1 MRGTGITIGQAPIL
15 RRVALLATMVVVA
28 SAVSVAVVRQLLRLS
43 GQNLG
48 SLDGAVAV
56 ACLIVAILVA
66 AVLLA
71 ALVMAV
77 AEHQWPVAASGRAPR
92 ITSGHRAA
100 ANASVWAVIATLAV
114 AAAADAFTPLPGG
127 AVVAAALI
135 AGLLGAVTGAVHR
148 RAHGQAAYRSF
159 NMVAMLLAAGCLAS
173 MSMTTTGAWWALNF
187 STLGTSD
194 DLAAV
199 FFNLGLILS
208 GLAMAAMAGRL
219 ASGIQRPE
227 HDPRRAAVPVVRA
240 LIAVIGISLAG
251 VGVVPIDTDEVLHNV
266 FACAAGAAF
275 ALLASLTPVLVRRM
289 PRTLV
294 ITSRASLA
302 LEVSA
307 FVIYDRLE
315 LVSLTVFEIVAFA
328 LVFVW
333 LITLVVTT
341 HPVVIHELSE
351 LEQELE
357 QEQELELA
365 QELEQAPAWT
375 RTHRVATDRDMSGR
389 PRRPRHMPIHRRG
402 APLIPPRG
410 IPPAYARL
418 S

>member
-1 MRGTGITIGQAPIL
+1 
-15 RRVALLATMVVVA
+15 VA
-28 SAVSVAVVRQLLRLS
+28 
-43 GQNLG
+43 
-48 SLDGAVAV
+48 
-56 ACLIVAILVA
+56 
-66 AVLLA
+66 
-71 ALVMAV
+71 
-77 AEHQWPVAASGRAPR
+77 
-92 ITSGHRAA
+92 
-100 ANASVWAVIATLAV
+100 
-114 AAAADAFTPLPGG
+114 
-127 AVVAAALI
+127 AAALI
-135 AGLLGAVTGAVHR
+135 AGSLGAVTGAVHR

-173 MSMTTTGAWWALNF
+173 MSMTTTGAWWVLNF

-199 FFNLGLILS
+199 FFNLALVLS
-208 GLAMAAMAGRL
+208 GLAMAAMSGRL
-219 ASGIQRPE
+219 ASGIERPE
-227 HDPRRAAVPVVRA
+227 HDARRGAVPTVRA
-240 LIAVIGISLAG
+240 LVAVIGLSLAG
-251 VGVVPIDTDEVLHNV
+251 VGVVPIDTDELLHNV

-294 ITSRASLA
+294 RTSRASLA

-307 FVIYDRLE
+307 FVIYDRLG

-351 LEQELE
+351 LEAVPAELRDASE
-357 QEQELELA
+357 
-365 QELEQAPAWT
+365 PAAADPEAAG
-375 RTHRVATDRDMSGR
+375 RVAPVFVRPASHAAAARAPIR
-389 PRRPRHMPIHRRG
+389 PRAG
-402 APLIPPRG
+402 PLIAARG
-410 IPPAYARL
+410 MPPAYAGL

>member
-1 MRGTGITIGQAPIL
+1 MRGTRTTNGQAPIL
-15 RRVALLATMVVVA
+15 RHITLLATMLVIA
-28 SAVSVAVVRQLLRLS
+28 SAVAVAVVQQLLRLS
-43 GQNLG
+43 GQDIA
-48 SLDGAVAV
+48 SVDGAVAA
-56 ACLIVAILVA
+56 ACLIVAVLVA

-71 ALVMAV
+71 ALVMSA
-77 AEHQWPVAASGRAPR
+77 AEYRVPDADEAIGRTPR
-92 ITSGHRAA
+92 LTQGHRAA
-100 ANASVWAVIATLAV
+100 ANAAAWAVIATLGV
-114 AAAADAFTPLPGG
+114 SAAADAFTPLPGG
-127 AVVAAALI
+127 AVAAAALI
-135 AGLLGAVTGAVHR
+135 AGSLGAVTGAVHR

-173 MSMTTTGAWWALNF
+173 MSMTTTGAWWVLNF

-199 FFNLGLILS
+199 FFNLALILS
-208 GLAMAAMAGRL
+208 GLAMAAMSGRL
-219 ASGIQRPE
+219 ASGIERRE
-227 HDPRRAAVPVVRA
+227 HDARRRAVPTVRA
-240 LIAVIGISLAG
+240 LIAVIGLSLAG
-251 VGVVPIDTDEVLHNV
+251 VGLVPIDSDELLHNV

-289 PRTLV
+289 PRSLV
-294 ITSRASLA
+294 LTSRASLA

-307 FVIYDRLE
+307 FVIYDRLG

-351 LEQELE
+351 LEAVPAELPDASDADAAGRVPP
-357 QEQELELA
+357 LFVGP
-365 QELEQAPAWT
+365 APQTAGA
-375 RTHRVATDRDMSGR
+375 RAPIR
-389 PRRPRHMPIHRRG
+389 PRAG
-402 APLIPPRG
+402 PLIAARG
-410 IPPAYARL
+410 MPPAYAGL

>member
-1 MRGTGITIGQAPIL
+1 
-15 RRVALLATMVVVA
+15 
-28 SAVSVAVVRQLLRLS
+28 
-43 GQNLG
+43 
-48 SLDGAVAV
+48 
-56 ACLIVAILVA
+56 
-66 AVLLA
+66 
-71 ALVMAV
+71 
-77 AEHQWPVAASGRAPR
+77 
-92 ITSGHRAA
+92 
-100 ANASVWAVIATLAV
+100 
-114 AAAADAFTPLPGG
+114 
-127 AVVAAALI
+127 
-135 AGLLGAVTGAVHR
+135 
-148 RAHGQAAYRSF
+148 
-159 NMVAMLLAAGCLAS
+159 
-173 MSMTTTGAWWALNF
+173 
-187 STLGTSD
+187 
-194 DLAAV
+194 
-199 FFNLGLILS
+199 
-208 GLAMAAMAGRL
+208 
-219 ASGIQRPE
+219 
-227 HDPRRAAVPVVRA
+227 
-240 LIAVIGISLAG
+240 
-251 VGVVPIDTDEVLHNV
+251 
-266 FACAAGAAF
+266 
-275 ALLASLTPVLVRRM
+275 M

-357 QEQELELA
+357 LELA

-410 IPPAYARL
+410 IPPAFARL

>member
-1 MRGTGITIGQAPIL
+1 MRGTGTTIGQAPIV
-15 RRVALLATMVVVA
+15 RHITHITLLAAMLVIA
-28 SAVSVAVVRQLLRLS
+28 SAVAIAVVHQLMRVS
-43 GQNLG
+43 GRHVA
-48 SLDGAVAV
+48 SVDGAAAA
-56 ACLIVAILVA
+56 ACLIVGVLVA

-77 AEHQWPVAASGRAPR
+77 ARHRRPEDASGRAPR
-92 ITSGHRAA
+92 LTSRHRAA
-100 ANASVWAVIATLAV
+100 ANATVWAVIATLAV
-114 AAAADAFTPLPGG
+114 GAAADAFTALPGG
-127 AVVAAALI
+127 AVAAGALI
-135 AGLLGAVTGAVHR
+135 AGLLGGVTGAVHR

-159 NMVAMLLAAGCLAS
+159 NMVALLLAAGCLAS

-208 GLAMAAMAGRL
+208 GLAMAAMSGRL
-219 ASGIQRPE
+219 ASGIERPE
-227 HDPRRAAVPVVRA
+227 HAARRGAVPTVRA

-251 VGVVPIDTDEVLHNV
+251 VGFVPIDTDEVLHNT

-289 PRTLV
+289 PRSFA
-294 ITSRASLA
+294 IMSRASLV

-307 FVIYDRLE
+307 FVVYDRLG

-351 LEQELE
+351 LGPAGVEESD
-357 QEQELELA
+357 A
-365 QELEQAPAWT
+365 DGPVAP
-375 RTHRVATDRDMSGR
+375 VLVGR
-389 PRRPRHMPIHRRG
+389 HRRAG
-402 APLIPPRG
+402 SIAEVHVPVRRLPASVMPARG
-410 IPPAYARL
+410 MQPAYAGL

>member
-1 MRGTGITIGQAPIL
+1 MRGTRTTIGQAPIL
-15 RRVALLATMVVVA
+15 RHITLLATMLVIA
-28 SAVSVAVVRQLLRLS
+28 SAVSIAVVQQLLRLS
-43 GQNLG
+43 GRDLSSVDG
-48 SLDGAVAV
+48 SVAA
-56 ACLIVAILVA
+56 ACLIVAVLVA

-71 ALVMAV
+71 ALLMAA
-77 AEHQWPVAASGRAPR
+77 AEHRNRSAATGRAPR
-92 ITSGHRAA
+92 VTSGHRAT
-100 ANASVWAVIATLAV
+100 ANAVVWAVIATLAV
-114 AAAADAFTPLPGG
+114 GAAGDAFTPLPGG
-127 AVVAAALI
+127 AVVAGALI
-135 AGLLGAVTGAVHR
+135 AGMLGGVTGAVHR

-159 NMVAMLLAAGCLAS
+159 NMVALLLAAGCLAS

-208 GLAMAAMAGRL
+208 GLAMAAMGGRL

-227 HDPRRAAVPVVRA
+227 HDARRAAVPVVRA
-240 LIAVIGISLAG
+240 LIAVIGVSLAG
-251 VGVVPIDTDEVLHNV
+251 VGLVPIDTDEVLHNV

-275 ALLASLTPVLVRRM
+275 ALLASVTPVLVRRM
-289 PRTLV
+289 PRTLA

-307 FVIYDRLE
+307 FVVYDRLG

-341 HPVVIHELSE
+341 HPVVIHEISE
-351 LEQELE
+351 LESVVDAPRAEV
-357 QEQELELA
+357 A
-365 QELEQAPAWT
+365 ANRDPGGRVPPSPGGRVPQATAPQVPIRWRAT
-375 RTHRVATDRDMSGR
+375 R
-389 PRRPRHMPIHRRG
+389 
-402 APLIPPRG
+402 LIPPRG
-410 IPPAYARL
+410 MPPAYARL

>member
-1 MRGTGITIGQAPIL
+1 MRGTRTTNGQAPIL
-15 RRVALLATMVVVA
+15 RHMTLLATMLVIA
-28 SAVSVAVVRQLLRLS
+28 SAVAVAVVQQLLRLS
-43 GQNLG
+43 GQDIG
-48 SLDGAVAV
+48 SADGVVAA
-56 ACLIVAILVA
+56 ACLIVAVLVA

-71 ALVMAV
+71 ALVMSA
-77 AEHQWPVAASGRAPR
+77 AEYRVPDATIGRAPR
-92 ITSGHRAA
+92 LTRGHRAA
-100 ANASVWAVIATLAV
+100 ANAAAWAVIATLGV
-114 AAAADAFTPLPGG
+114 SAAADAFTPLPGG
-127 AVVAAALI
+127 AVAAAALI
-135 AGLLGAVTGAVHR
+135 AGSLGAVTGAVHR

-173 MSMTTTGAWWALNF
+173 MSMTTTGAWWVLNF

-199 FFNLGLILS
+199 FFNLALILS
-208 GLAMAAMAGRL
+208 GLAMAAMSGRL
-219 ASGIQRPE
+219 ASGIERRE
-227 HDPRRAAVPVVRA
+227 HDARRGAVPTVRA
-240 LIAVIGISLAG
+240 LIAVIGLSLAG
-251 VGVVPIDTDEVLHNV
+251 VGLVPIDSDELLHNL

-275 ALLASLTPVLVRRM
+275 ALMASLTPVLVRRM

-294 ITSRASLA
+294 LTSRASLA

-307 FVIYDRLE
+307 FVIYDRLG

-351 LEQELE
+351 LEAVPVELRD
-357 QEQELELA
+357 A
-365 QELEQAPAWT
+365 SDPDAPDSDAAGHVPPVFVGPAPHAAAA
-375 RTHRVATDRDMSGR
+375 RAPIR
-389 PRRPRHMPIHRRG
+389 PRAG
-402 APLIPPRG
+402 PLIPARG
-410 IPPAYARL
+410 MPPAYAGL

>member
-1 MRGTGITIGQAPIL
+1 MRGTRTTIGQAPIL
-15 RRVALLATMVVVA
+15 RQITLLATMLVIA
-28 SAVSVAVVRQLLRLS
+28 SAVSVAVVQQLLRLS
-43 GQNLG
+43 GQDIA
-48 SLDGAVAV
+48 SVDAAVAA
-56 ACLIVAILVA
+56 ACLIVAVLVT

-71 ALVMAV
+71 ALLMAV
-77 AEHQWPVAASGRAPR
+77 AEQRVSDSATGRAPR
-92 ITSGHRAA
+92 LTRGHRAA
-100 ANASVWAVIATLAV
+100 ANATVWAVIAALAV

-135 AGLLGAVTGAVHR
+135 AGLLGAVTGVVHR

-173 MSMTTTGAWWALNF
+173 MSMTTTGAWWSLNF

-194 DLAAV
+194 DLAAA

-227 HDPRRAAVPVVRA
+227 HDARHAALPTVRT
-240 LIAVIGISLAG
+240 LIAVIGVSLAG
-251 VGVVPIDTDEVLHNV
+251 VGLVPIDTDEVLHNV
-266 FACAAGAAF
+266 FACAAAAAF

-289 PRTLV
+289 PRTLA

-302 LEVSA
+302 LEVA
-307 FVIYDRLE
+307 AYVIYDRLG
-315 LVSLTVFEIVAFA
+315 LVSLTLFEIVAFA

-351 LEQELE
+351 LD
-357 QEQELELA
+357 A
-365 QELEQAPAWT
+365 VPA
-375 RTHRVATDRDMSGR
+375 REPESAR
-389 PRRPRHMPIHRRG
+389 PRVSSGARRLRSAGGPGEAPDPSASG
-402 APLIPPRG
+402 AVPHVARNATALGEVVLIRT
-410 IPPAYARL
+410 
-418 S
+418 